1 MIRGILKLF
10 TTTIGLISS
19 LVTLCIVCGLIWLFC
34 HVTGT
39 PSPTDM
45 IQQYGSSATS
55 CMVNQAWGSLPEV
68 DKATWE
74 STHDLTQLGS
84 DALRAIKGNADY
96 CIGR

>member
-10 TTTIGLISS
+10 TTTIGLISA
-19 LVTLCIVCGLIWLFC
+19 LVTLCIVAGLIWLFC

-45 IQQYGSSATS
+45 LQQYGSSSVS
-55 CMVNQAWGSLPEV
+55 CMVERAWGNLPEV
-68 DKATWE
+68 DKAKWE

-84 DALRAIKGNADY
+84 NALRTIKENASY
-96 CIGR
+96 CMP